1 MTKITGTIF
10 FKTMLNSSIR
20 LNPEDRNWILDIKA
34 TNENETDIEVWCNSI
49 QSTMSV
55 CFYSKNLIEI
65 ESSNANYIIRLS
77 NCQDRSK
84 LSTKKERIICNLAE
98 LAPMQIAIQ
107 SFIKQID
114 DILEE
119 DPDAILYSKDL
130 EIITEARD
138 KSLSNDYPI
147 ELLMELRDIFG
158 RLSHQI

>member
-1 MTKITGTIF
+1 
-10 FKTMLNSSIR
+10 
-20 LNPEDRNWILDIKA
+20 
-34 TNENETDIEVWCNSI
+34 
-49 QSTMSV
+49 
-55 CFYSKNLIEI
+55 
-65 ESSNANYIIRLS
+65 
-77 NCQDRSK
+77 
-84 LSTKKERIICNLAE
+84 
-98 LAPMQIAIQ
+98 MQIAIQ

>member
-65 ESSNANYIIRLS
+65 ESSNANYIIRLN
-77 NCQDRSK
+77 NC
-84 LSTKKERIICNLAE
+84 
-98 LAPMQIAIQ
+98 
-107 SFIKQID
+107 
-114 DILEE
+114 
-119 DPDAILYSKDL
+119 
-130 EIITEARD
+130 
-138 KSLSNDYPI
+138 
-147 ELLMELRDIFG
+147 
-158 RLSHQI
+158 